1 VVGGSALHERND
13 QRPTTSLRVRRRI
26 CSKTAS
32 WRSKIALSYRMSEP
46 RRATDPADGAPVGID
61 DRDRSSRIEQ
71 LLLTGLDQY
80 FSGRYEEAIDIWTRV
95 AFLERRNGRA
105 RAYIER
111 ARGALAERQRASDEL
126 IAAART
132 ALDAGQVA
140 EARQLLTDA
149 ISDGAAGDTAAL
161 LLERLHRVGVPRTAG
176 HTAQAIPVVAPASP
190 FASQGWTSTIVA
202 STAVVVAVLVGGRML
217 TASLA
222 EWPATGPAVSAH
234 VDAPPSIGSGDVTLA
249 RARQLHAAGRPR
261 EALRVLDSIDLAD
274 PAQPSVDGLRG
285 IWQRELLAS
294 AGAVVPRASGGPR

>member
-1 VVGGSALHERND
+1 
-13 QRPTTSLRVRRRI
+13 
-26 CSKTAS
+26 
-32 WRSKIALSYRMSEP
+32 MSEP
-46 RRATDPADGAPVGID
+46 RRATDTAEGTPVGID

-71 LLLTGLDQY
+71 LLLAGLDQY

-132 ALDAGQVA
+132 ALDAGRVA

-149 ISDGAAGDTAAL
+149 VSHGATSDTAAL
-161 LLERLHRVGVPRTAG
+161 LLERLHRVGAPRTSAG
-176 HTAQAIPVVAPASP
+176 MAPAGP
-190 FASQGWTSTIVA
+190 AATVLPLTSQPWTTTVVA

-222 EWPATGPAVSAH
+222 EWPAAAPPVSTH
-234 VDAPPSIGSGDVTLA
+234 VDAAPSIGPGDVALA
-249 RARQLHAAGRPR
+249 RARHLHAVGRPR
-261 EALRVLDSIDLAD
+261 EALRLLDGIDLAD
-274 PAQPSVDGLRG
+274 PARPSADELRG
-285 IWQRELLAS
+285 LWQRELIVS
-294 AGAVVPRASGGPR
+294 ADAVVRRASGGSR